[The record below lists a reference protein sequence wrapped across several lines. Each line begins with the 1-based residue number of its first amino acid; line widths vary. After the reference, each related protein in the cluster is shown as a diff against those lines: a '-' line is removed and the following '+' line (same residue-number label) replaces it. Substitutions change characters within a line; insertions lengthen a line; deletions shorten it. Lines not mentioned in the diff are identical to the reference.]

1 MEKKIVILASGTRG
15 DVQPYLALGLG
26 LQSAG
31 YRVSVAAPVAFRQ
44 MVEGFGFPF
53 LPVDGNPSD
62 LMTAQDGQPPLTFDG
77 GWLRSIQNSQRF
89 LRAARPVYT
98 RMLESSWQACQGADA
113 LVIGLATT
121 WGAHIAE
128 ALGIPCLWCFLQP
141 FSRTPS
147 LPERLVAGAPLPWRG
162 L

>member
-53 LPVDGNPSD
+53 LLVDGNPSD
-62 LMTAQDGQPPLTFDG
+62 LMTAQEGQPAFTFDG
-77 GWLRSIQNSQRF
+77 SWLRSLRSSLRF

-98 RMLESSWQACQGADA
+98 RMLESSWHACQGADA
-113 LVIGLATT
+113 PGD
-121 WGAHIAE
+121 WPGDY
-128 ALGIPCLWCFLQP
+128 LGCSHCRSARHPLPVVFFAAIQP
-141 FSRTPS
+141 YAP
-147 LPERLVAGAPLPWRG
+147 LPKRLVAGALLLRQG